1 MNIGMD
7 DLRRLALGVTG
18 LLVLVV
24 LWGAGRVLL
33 LSPPEPLPPAESSL
47 NIAGVFGDDAGSA
60 QPTDLTARPL
70 FWFGRKRY
78 VPPVQVADETAVE
91 ERVVEVEIDKA
102 TLVGKLGA
110 GRESSII
117 VTYGGASQR
126 LKLNDEL
133 EGWRF
138 VGLTDE
144 GAEFKSAGRTRVLT
158 MDHASP
164 AAPPKAAKKPAA
176 RKNTKDAETVA
187 KSDERRAQRTKTTE
201 NRRSTS
207 VRRNPRQGGTTSVWG
222 GRPKAPEPEGGDG
235 AKDQ

>member
-1 MNIGMD
+1 MSIGMD
-7 DLRRLALGVTG
+7 ELRRLALGVTG

-47 NIAGVFGDDAGSA
+47 NVAGVFGDDAGSA

-70 FWFGRKRY
+70 FWYGRKRY
-78 VPPVQVADETAVE
+78 VPPVQATEEAAVE

-126 LKLNDEL
+126 LKLNDKL

-144 GAEFKSAGRTRVLT
+144 GAEFKSEGRTRVLT

-164 AAPPKAAKKPAA
+164 APPPRAAKKPAA
-176 RKNTKDAETVA
+176 GNNARNAEAVA
-187 KSDERRAQRTKTTE
+187 KSDERQAQRTKTTA
-201 NRRSTS
+201 NRTSTS

-222 GRPKAPEPEGGDG
+222 GRPKAPEPEGGDE